1 MEQFNKQDA
10 GKVILQVNQKRASDS
25 EIDLINVFSY
35 MGKKKRLIA
44 YLLALAIVVGASFGA
59 LYSGFEHFTGKG
71 SYVRAMIT
79 FQFEGID
86 KGLDPNGAAF
96 DVNQIKSPYV
106 IQKALSELG
115 IDDSYIE
122 KARENIVIQGVVP
135 EDAVER
141 ITAINNMASEDAK
154 YCEKLLDVSYFPS
167 QYLVFLYDDGTF
179 TQRELPQI
187 LNGIIQSYKQYF
199 LDTYAN
205 TEVLT
210 VTSNLLSGDDYD
222 YGESVD
228 LVKTQI
234 DIMMSYARERM
245 NDAPDFRA
253 SSTGLSFQDIVT
265 ALEFVKTVDISRLSS
280 YVESQS
286 LTKDKSRQSE
296 YYDYM
301 IRECSNK
308 LSELQTNLETINSA
322 INSYEKDPVVIVSGA
337 DSTLEY
343 GEKSEYYDNLVN
355 QRLSITKQIAQ
366 TNTDLN
372 EYYLLQSKLSE
383 SDRANTDEE
392 FDYADGLLS
401 KIENTI
407 SSWVKLIEETTDEY
421 YNTTLFSNAV
431 TVAVPAQYFV
441 DGGIVHIAKNVAIP
455 AVVLVVIVLMWW
467 FFNGV
472 KMEIAF
478 MRQKSSKEKKQRS
491 SEPII
496 L

>member
-141 ITAINNMASEDAK
+141 ITVINNMASEDAK
-154 YCEKLLDVSYFPS
+154 YYEKLLDVSYFPS

-187 LNGIIQSYKQYF
+187 LNGILKSYKQYF

-205 TEVLT
+205 AKVLT

-234 DIMMSYARERM
+234 DIMLSYARERM
-245 NDAPDFRA
+245 NEAPDFRA

-301 IRECSNK
+301 IREYSNK
-308 LSELQTNLETINSA
+308 LSELQTNIETINSA

-383 SDRANTDEE
+383 SDRVNTDEE
-392 FDYADGLLS
+392 YDYADGLLS

-407 SSWVKLIEETTDEY
+407 ASWVKLIEETTDEY

-441 DGGIVHIAKNVAIP
+441 DGGIVHIAKNLAIP
-455 AVVLVVIVLMWW
+455 AMMLVVIVLIWW
-467 FFNGV
+467 FFNAV
-472 KMEIAF
+472 KMEIIS